1 MNPVWRHFL
10 ILSVSV
16 CACAVAG
23 IARADTRQ
31 VNFDDI
37 TGTGIRPVALD
48 RYSPLGLQLETTGA
62 GLFAFGPSNFAT
74 SAPNWLYASQA
85 AAGSNA
91 DAPITLRFRSPKNGA
106 AAVTDDVSFSIA
118 DGDAVGPWTVH
129 GYDINNTQIALVTA
143 ATQIRLTG
151 KPIHRVVFTPSADF
165 DGIDSL
171 LFNEVVEPD
180 ELEFTTPVRFG
191 GQWRYLHPTTNIDP
205 ATSDADF
212 HSTWFKNNGTYNG
225 PAFSTPRTAP
235 LGYGTLDLKPLVT
248 DIGTPASGARYTAYF
263 TTTFEV
269 ADATLVRT
277 LAIDLLADDGAFVYL
292 NGNLVTRH
300 NVSATAADT
309 YRLLATDV
317 EVNGVST
324 EQGTFTYLLD
334 PAALVSGTN
343 FLAVSVHN
351 QSSGSSDIAFDLQ
364 MSASLFIV
372 PEPAGEWL
380 ALAALSTILTV
391 VCVRRRFL
399 AMPTGGGNS
408 AGFVSNRNETAE
420 PPSHGR
426 FAWKLHP

>member
-1 MNPVWRHFL
+1 MHPVWRHFF
-10 ILSVSV
+10 ILSISL
-16 CACAVAG
+16 CACADV
-23 IARADTRQ
+23 ARAATRQ

-37 TGTGIRPVALD
+37 TGTGIRPVAPD
-48 RYSPLGLQLETTGA
+48 RYVPLGLQLETTGV

-74 SAPNWLYASQA
+74 SAPNWLYASQT
-85 AAGSNA
+85 AAGGNA
-91 DAPITLRFRSPKNGA
+91 DSPITLRFRSPKNGA

-129 GYDINNTQIALVTA
+129 GYDINNTQIALVTGTA
-143 ATQIRLTG
+143 STQIRLTG

-171 LFNEVVEPD
+171 LFNEVVAPD
-180 ELEFTTPVRFG
+180 ELEFKTPVPFG

-248 DIGTPASGARYTAYF
+248 DIGTPASGARYTGYF
-263 TTTFEV
+263 TTTFEI
-269 ADATLVRT
+269 ADASLVRT

-334 PAALVSGTN
+334 PASLVSGTN

-372 PEPAGEWL
+372 PEPGGECL
-380 ALAALSTILTV
+380 ALAALFTILTV
-391 VCVRRRFL
+391 VCVRRRL
-399 AMPTGGGNS
+399 RVAPTGGGNN
-408 AGFVSNRNETAE
+408 ADLITNSNEAA
-420 PPSHGR
+420 SMLSGGR
-426 FAWKLHP
+426 FVWKTHP